1 MPELIIVPRWGGT
14 PSSDCYPWLVARA
27 RDELGVATRFAELA
41 PSPGVPEPGPTA
53 AAVAT
58 AIAAAHEPIVLAH
71 SVGCRAAL
79 MAAASLGGDRT
90 LPALICLAGWFT
102 VDAPWPSI
110 VPWLDPALFD
120 LERARAH
127 VRELVAVISDDDPF
141 TADHA
146 ATRASF
152 ERLGARVTLVPGG
165 RHFNRP
171 EEPAAWDAVAAAVT
185 ATRTAR

>member
-1 MPELIIVPRWGGT
+1 VT
-14 PSSDCYPWLVARA
+14 SDCYPWLVARA
-27 RDELGVATRFAELA
+27 RDELGIATRFVELA
-41 PSPGVPEPGPTA
+41 PSPDAPEPGPTA
-53 AAVAT
+53 VAVAT

-79 MAAASLGGDRT
+79 MAAAALDEGQT

-102 VDAPWPSI
+102 VDRPWPSI

-120 LERARAH
+120 LGRARAH
-127 VRELVAVISDDDPF
+127 VRELAAVISDDDPF

-152 ERLGARVTLVPGG
+152 ERLGARVTLVSGG
-165 RHFNRP
+165 RHFNHP
-171 EEPAAWDAVAAAVT
+171 EEPAAWDAVAAAV
-185 ATRTAR
+185 AAIRAAR